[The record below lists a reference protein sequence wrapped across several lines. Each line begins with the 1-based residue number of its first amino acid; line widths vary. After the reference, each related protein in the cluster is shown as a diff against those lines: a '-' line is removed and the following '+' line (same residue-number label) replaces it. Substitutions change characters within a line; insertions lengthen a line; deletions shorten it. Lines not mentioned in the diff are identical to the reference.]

1 MSSLAMYIE
10 INRYMCTIFGCDF
23 LIDYSLFSIQYK
35 DFSYCSIRWLFYS
48 NFYWYYQSKYL
59 SFSGALLESSINDFM
74 IFIIYDFE
82 SDHQTLE
89 LLNFII
95 VYKSNFLIYM
105 YKLEMYNYLWTLC
118 SLGHVLIIIVYE
130 LITR

>member
-23 LIDYSLFSIQYK
+23 LIYYSLFSIQYK

-48 NFYWYYQSKYL
+48 DFYWYCQSKYL

-74 IFIIYDFE
+74 IFIIYDFDSE
-82 SDHQTLE
+82 YQTLE
-89 LLNFII
+89 LLNVII
-95 VYKSNFLIYM
+95 VYKSNFLINM